1 MLSLL
6 PAFALVASCFAPHVD
21 PTWTPRVDPAGQIFP
36 SMVIAMATAKS
47 TPEDPNLKTD
57 DELEHDKAVES
68 RTLGDPE
75 GWLFITLKAPADNTP
90 VRVTISCDDI
100 MEPSTYKGVLQKE
113 GEFYGIAPTIKWK
126 YKDLAKVRQAIPTNV
141 VFKVKLGDAEEE
153 EQVKVCTIHTVN
165 DCPFLHVE
173 KNEGTDTVT
182 IHNLAFMFA
191 AYVNEDHPWIDLLLR
206 DALET
211 KIVENFVGY
220 QAGSEDEVFKQVYA
234 IWNVLQQRGIT
245 YSDITRI
252 STRTDA
258 IPSQHVRFLDE
269 SIEMKQANCVDGSVL
284 LASALRK
291 IGIDVFLFVTP
302 NHCYIG
308 FFADAK
314 RENMVGFET
323 TLLGKAKKAE
333 FDRTKQLRKL
343 IDDVKTFD
351 EASFESFEAALA
363 VGTKNLEEHTAKM
376 VAGEFRYMQVLIKE
390 ARDQGIRAIPY
401 FPPEKPLAL
410 PASAPVP
417 SAKEEIKND
426 VRDQLEKL
434 KLNR

>member
-6 PAFALVASCFAPHVD
+6 PAFALVASVLSPRAEPA
-21 PTWTPRVDPAGQIFP
+21 WTLHVDPAGQIYP
-36 SMVIAMATAKS
+36 SMVIAMATAK
-47 TPEDPNLKTD
+47 TEPEDPDLKTD
-57 DELEHDKAVES
+57 DEKARDETVAAQ
-68 RTLGDPE
+68 TLGDPE
-75 GWLFITLKAPADNTP
+75 GWLYITLKAPADNTP
-90 VRVTISCDDI
+90 VRVTISCDDV
-100 MEPSTYKGVLQKE
+100 MEPSTYKGVLEKE
-113 GEFYGIAPTIKWK
+113 GAFYGVAPTIKWK
-126 YKDLAKVRQAIPTNV
+126 YKDLAKTRQPIPTNV
-141 VFKVKLGDAEEE
+141 VFKVKIGDAEEE
-153 EQVKVCTIHTVN
+153 EQVKVCTLHTIN

-173 KNEGTDTVT
+173 KIEGTDRAR

-220 QAGSEDEVFKQVYA
+220 QAGTEDEVFKQVYA
-234 IWNVLQQRGIT
+234 VWNVLQSRGIT

-308 FFADAK
+308 FFTDAK

-323 TLLGKAKKAE
+323 TLLGKASKAE
-333 FDRTKQLRKL
+333 FERTKTLREL
-343 IDDVKTFD
+343 LGDETTFD
-351 EASFESFEAALA
+351 QASFQSFEAALSE
-363 VGTKNLEEHTAKM
+363 GTKNLEEHTAKM
-376 VAGEFRYMQVLIKE
+376 LTGEFRYMQVLIKE

-401 FPPEKPLAL
+401 FPPEKPVAL
-410 PASAPVP
+410 PPPA
-417 SAKEEIKND
+417 AKDESKND
-426 VRDQLEKL
+426 LHDALEKL